1 MSKVFIIRT
10 VRLQSVGMISIHA
23 GTAEPGGLGGGF
35 SPPIILEQSFFQ
47 LKNYCFTAVLLLLED
62 LRLELERLCFL

>member
-1 MSKVFIIRT
+1 MQGPRSR
-10 VRLQSVGMISIHA
+10 G
-23 GTAEPGGLGGGF
+23 GGLGLL
-35 SPPIILEQSFFQ
+35 SAPPIIFEKYFFQ